1 MSIIFFIADICKNIY
16 RIISHILRENQIFF
30 TQIALFYLTRLP
42 EPRDYFQ
49 VFELKPAGNLQSITH
64 TSEKPEYR
72 MEYLIPT
79 DSPITEKLY
88 IIDDGDHSTMLLASE
103 Y

>member
-1 MSIIFFIADICKNIY
+1 MFDND
-16 RIISHILRENQIFF
+16 R
-30 TQIALFYLTRLP
+30 YLTCGVDSTIPLEIQLFLWECVDRLP

-49 VFELKPAGNLQSITH
+49 VFVLKPAGNLQSITH
-64 TSEKPEYR
+64 TSEKPEYC
-72 MEYLIPT
+72 MEYLFPT

-88 IIDDGDHSTMLLASE
+88 VIDDGDHSTMLLASE

>member
-1 MSIIFFIADICKNIY
+1 
-16 RIISHILRENQIFF
+16 
-30 TQIALFYLTRLP
+30 
-42 EPRDYFQ
+42 
-49 VFELKPAGNLQSITH
+49 VFELKPARNLQSITH

-72 MEYLIPT
+72 MEYLFPT

>member
-1 MSIIFFIADICKNIY
+1 M
-16 RIISHILRENQIFF
+16 ENQIFF

-49 VFELKPAGNLQSITH
+49 VFVMKPAGNLQSITH

-72 MEYLIPT
+72 MEYLFPA

-88 IIDDGDHSTMLLASE
+88 IIDDGDHSTMLPASE